1 MVLSLSAA
9 AVAMAQEITVLHRAS
24 SQVTR
29 SRLLLAV
36 EQLVELSLWQR
47 ATLVMY
53 RSKAS
58 AMRTCRRDM
67 VAEKH
72 LYVAEAAALAQVVV
86 ACQ

>member
-1 MVLSLSAA
+1 MVLSRSVAA
-9 AVAMAQEITVLHRAS
+9 LAMAQEITVPHQALFQATCS
-24 SQVTR
+24 KY
-29 SRLLLAV
+29 LLAV
-36 EQLVELSLWQR
+36 EQVVDLLLWQR